1 MTASIL
7 RRLPSLFI
15 LVCSTAW
22 LAACRPGQAADA
34 RSAANGAQGE
44 PLDPVAVS
52 DADFSRSTCQVLLND
67 ELSSQRQNLLAGV
80 VRRQLT
86 RASARFAAGHRDAG
100 LRALTGGLYLVRAG
114 ELRKEMY
121 DTGAPALS
129 AGADEVARVGNEGRA
144 LALYGMLQSFV
155 KDGKERR
162 DIDAHV
168 AALGRWSGSTRSA
181 GRMQAAGA
189 EQRAAVGRSL
199 FDASNTALER
209 ARDKT
214 VAWIRRALESNISE
228 LPIRNS
234 FEREEAI
241 EAYRALR
248 AGGATLIAIYLRH
261 GDPQGALDAI
271 DRADLSKMIPPGLRD
286 RLERAADDDDPAAWL
301 DLFQLF
307 ETANSASR
315 PETALDEDLARA
327 ASWGT
332 ALALYRSEPGSM
344 RGAGPLSVQLAQYGM
359 AEVAPCV
366 LASALRPGAS
376 AEDVGWA
383 LGLMLRAIV
392 SEDEIAQL
400 GAARRTFEASKPL
413 LELAETPKL
422 RAQVR
427 PSAARLSYVMGAL
440 ETRAGELDRARP
452 LIEKAVRSEPSIEAL
467 GTLAAIERQRR
478 DYKSA
483 LTRLDQIVALAKKG
497 GDAASECEARTH
509 IFEIHR
515 DRNALPEAKTAL
527 DTALSRCLDARQ
539 LARGGASQARAERLL
554 ARVLEQYGDTA
565 ALRRATERAY
575 DASLSDM
582 RQLTATVLDAARR
595 ALLRGDISAAR
606 DAVQRAVEADLAD
619 EDIVYAALW
628 LQLLERKLNIP
639 SDGTVEE
646 AFATIEDAA
655 SWSGKLRAW
664 ARGRMADAELIKS
677 ARSRLQHT
685 EAVFYVAM
693 AHHTGGKRDAALPK
707 LREVAQ
713 SEAIELVEVAIARDL
728 VFRESSARLDVKL
741 PPNADL
747 P

>member
-1 MTASIL
+1 M
-7 RRLPSLFI
+7 P
-15 LVCSTAW
+15 
-22 LAACRPGQAADA
+22 
-34 RSAANGAQGE
+34 
-44 PLDPVAVS
+44 VS
-52 DADFSRSTCQVLLND
+52 DADFSKSACQVLLNA
-67 ELSSQRQNLLAGV
+67 EQSSGRLNLLAGV

-86 RASARFAAGHRDAG
+86 RSGARFAAGHREAG

-121 DTGAPALS
+121 DTGGPALA
-129 AGADEVARVGNEGRA
+129 AGAAEVSRVGNEGRA
-144 LALYGMLQSFV
+144 RALYGMLEASV
-155 KDGKERR
+155 SNPKERS

-168 AALGRWSGSTRSA
+168 SALTRWSGSTRSV

-189 EQRAAVGRSL
+189 EQRAAVGQSL
-199 FDASNTALER
+199 FDSSDASLKQ
-209 ARDKT
+209 ARNKT
-214 VAWIRRALESNISE
+214 VTWIRRALESNISE
-228 LPIRNS
+228 LPIRNA

-248 AGGATLIAIYLRH
+248 AGGATLIAVYLRH
-261 GDPQGALDAI
+261 GDPQGAIDAI
-271 DRADLSKMIPPGLRD
+271 DGAELSKMIPPGLRD
-286 RLERAADDDDPAAWL
+286 RLERAADDDDPSAWL

-307 ETANSASR
+307 ETANSAAR

-327 ASWGT
+327 AAWGT

-359 AEVAPCV
+359 AEAAPCV
-366 LASALRPGAS
+366 LSSALDASAS
-376 AEDVGWA
+376 AEDIGWA
-383 LGLMLRAIV
+383 LALMLRAIV
-392 SEDEIAQL
+392 SEDEVADL
-400 GAARRTFEASKPL
+400 GAARRTFSASKAL
-413 LELAETPKL
+413 LDLAELPKL
-422 RAQVR
+422 RGSVR
-427 PSAARLSYVMGAL
+427 PSAARLYYVMGAL
-440 ETRAGELDRARP
+440 ETRAGELERARP
-452 LIEKAVRSEPSIEAL
+452 LLEKAVRSEPTIEAL

-478 DYKSA
+478 DYKAA
-483 LTRLDQIVALAKKG
+483 LTRFDQIIALAKKS
-497 GDAASECEARTH
+497 GDPASECEARTH
-509 IFEIHR
+509 VFEVHR
-515 DRNALPEAKTAL
+515 DRNALPDAKLAL
-527 DTALSRCLDARQ
+527 ETALSRCLDARQ

-575 DASLSDM
+575 DASLSDV

-628 LQLLERKLNIP
+628 LQLLERKLNVP

-655 SWSGKLRAW
+655 SWPGRLRAW
-664 ARGRMADAELIKS
+664 ARGRMSDTELIKG

-693 AHHTGGKRDAALPK
+693 SHHTRGMRDTALPK
-707 LREVAQ
+707 LKEVAQ

-728 VFRESSARLDVKL
+728 VFKESSASLDAKL
-741 PPNADL
+741 PANADL

>member
-7 RRLPSLFI
+7 RRLPFFFTFLGSLAC
-15 LVCSTAW
+15 LP
-22 LAACRPGQAADA
+22 ACRPGQAADA
-34 RSAANGAQGE
+34 RSAADGGSGE

-52 DADFSRSTCQVLLND
+52 DADFSKNACQVLLNA
-67 ELSSQRQNLLAGV
+67 ELSPQRQNLLAGV
-80 VRRQLT
+80 VRRQLA
-86 RASARFAAGHRDAG
+86 RANTRFASGHREAG

-121 DTGAPALS
+121 DTGAAALGS
-129 AGADEVARVGNEGRA
+129 GAAEVARVGNEGRA
-144 LALYGMLQSFV
+144 LALYGMLQASV
-155 KDGKERR
+155 TQGNARR

-168 AALGRWSGSTRSA
+168 SALTRWSGSTRSA
-181 GRMQAAGA
+181 GRMQATGA

-199 FDASNTALER
+199 FEATKPALDQ

-214 VAWIRRALESNISE
+214 VAWVRRALESNISE
-228 LPIRNS
+228 LPIRNA

-271 DRADLSKMIPPGLRD
+271 DRAELSKMIPPGLRD
-286 RLERAADDDDPAAWL
+286 RLERAADDDDPSAWL

-327 ASWGT
+327 AAWGT
-332 ALALYRSEPGSM
+332 ALSLYRSEPASM
-344 RGAGPLSVQLAQYGM
+344 RGAGPLSVQLVQYGM

-366 LASALRPGAS
+366 LSGALKPGSS
-376 AEDVGWA
+376 AEDIGWA

-392 SEDEIAQL
+392 AEDEIAQL
-400 GAARRTFEASKPL
+400 GGARRTFEASKAL
-413 LELAETPKL
+413 LELAEAPKL
-422 RAQVR
+422 QKSVR
-427 PSAARLSYVMGAL
+427 PSAARLNYVMGAL

-452 LIEKAVRSEPSIEAL
+452 LLEKAVRSEPSIEAL

-483 LTRLDQIVALAKKG
+483 LMRLEQIVALSKKSA
-497 GDAASECEARTH
+497 DPASECEARTH
-509 IFEIHR
+509 IFETHR
-515 DRNALPEAKTAL
+515 DRNALVEAKAALETAL
-527 DTALSRCLDARQ
+527 ARCLDARQ
-539 LARGGASQARAERLL
+539 QARGSASQARAERLL

-582 RQLTATVLDAARR
+582 RQLTATVLDSARR
-595 ALLRGDISAAR
+595 ALIRGDISAAR

-655 SWSGKLRAW
+655 SWPGRLRAW
-664 ARGRMADAELIKS
+664 ARGRMTDAELIKS
-677 ARSRLQHT
+677 ARSRLQRT
-685 EAVFYVAM
+685 EAVFYAAM
-693 AHHTGGKRDAALPK
+693 AFHTGGKREAARPL

-728 VFRESSARLDVKL
+728 IFRESSASLDVKL